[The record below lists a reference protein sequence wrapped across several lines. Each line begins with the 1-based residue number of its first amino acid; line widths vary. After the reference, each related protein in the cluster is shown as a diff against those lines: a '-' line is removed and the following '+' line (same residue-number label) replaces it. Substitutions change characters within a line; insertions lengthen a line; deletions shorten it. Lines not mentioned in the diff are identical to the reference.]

1 MANRASTY
9 FIIGTLFPDA
19 DCLAFNPGEM
29 ALGRG
34 WVLDIC
40 YTLVSVWNPRL
51 RRPFHVLK
59 PMVREYLSLLVDLY
73 SFHANKLLSFRLV
86 HWVETRE
93 VVAKQNMIGFFMGT
107 DSIRISR
114 NRNNPQNRR
123 WRKVAKIFPD
133 VLSQVHLRLAVKDQ
147 VNAMRDE
154 GQDSMFFAYRAVEHV
169 CRSVSDVA
177 GQISPA
183 DWAKMHQAIGTSK
196 PLIDPLIKAA
206 TQVRHGDIAGR
217 QVARA
222 KHRRDK
228 LLAISRDVLIRR
240 FQYTHR
246 GFIASS

>member
-40 YTLVSVWNPRL
+40 YTLVSLWNPRL

-73 SFHANKLLSFRLV
+73 SFHANKILSFRLV

-93 VVAKQNMIGFFMGT
+93 VIAKQNMIGVFMGT
-107 DSIRISR
+107 DSIKISS

-123 WRKVAKIFPD
+123 WRKVAKIFFD
-133 VLSQVHLRLAVKDQ
+133 VLNDPHLRLAVKDY

-154 GQDSMFFAYRAVEHV
+154 GHDSMFFAYRAVEHV
-169 CRSVSDVA
+169 CRSISGVA
-177 GQISPA
+177 GQISA
-183 DWAKMHQAIGTSK
+183 AEWAKMHQSLGTSK
-196 PLIDPLIKAA
+196 PLIDPLINAA
-206 TQVRHGDIAGR
+206 TRVRHGDVASH

-222 KHRRDK
+222 RHQRDK
-228 LLAISRDVLIRR
+228 ILAISRDVLIRR
-240 FQYTHR
+240 FRYTHR
-246 GFIASS
+246 GFIAAA

>member
-9 FIIGTLFPDA
+9 FIIGSFFPDA
-19 DCLAFNPGEM
+19 DCRAFNPGEM

-40 YTLVSVWNPRL
+40 YTLVSLWNPRL
-51 RRPFHVLK
+51 RRPFNVLK

-86 HWVETRE
+86 HWVEARE
-93 VVAKQNMIGFFMGT
+93 VVAKKNMIGVFMGT

-123 WRKVAKIFPD
+123 WRKITKIFFD
-133 VLSQVHLRLAVKDQ
+133 VLNESHLRLAVKDY

-154 GQDSMFFAYRAVEHV
+154 GHDSMFFAYRAVEHV
-169 CRSVSDVA
+169 CRSITGVP
-177 GQISPA
+177 GQISA
-183 DWAKMHQAIGTSK
+183 DDWDKMHQVLGTSK
-196 PLIDPLIKAA
+196 PLLDPLINSA
-206 TQVRHGDIAGR
+206 TQVRHGNVTTRQIAAAR
-217 QVARA
+217 Q
-222 KHRRDK
+222 RRDQ

-240 FQYTHR
+240 FQDTHR
-246 GFIASS
+246 GFIASP